1 VEQENLSDE
10 GKSLNSAVEDW
21 RSSGVARLL
30 HGVRRGHR
38 AVDREQAEDR
48 HYYAEPSTKE
58 NEFAK
63 ESHPENDLDHDA
75 KEEKTG
81 GEARERADACACAF
95 GLTAA
100 HAY

>member
-1 VEQENLSDE
+1 MHLGTQIAEAQE
-10 GKSLNSAVEDW
+10 
-21 RSSGVARLL
+21 
-30 HGVRRGHR
+30 
-38 AVDREQAEDR
+38 
-48 HYYAEPSTKE
+48 EPSTKK

-100 HAY
+100 HAC